1 MQMNRFLLPLLCAGV
16 LSLATSLSLFAQTPS
31 SSENAIPTL
40 FLIGD
45 STVKNPLP
53 GLEGWGDAI
62 APYFDTSRI
71 RIENCALGG
80 RSSRS
85 YLTEGHWAKVL
96 EQIKPGD
103 FVLMQFGHNDG
114 GPLDHGPARASL
126 KGVGDETKTVT
137 MQATGKVEVVHTY
150 GWYMRHYILD
160 AKSKGA
166 IPIVVSPIPRNIWS
180 KENKVLTNERDYG
193 GWAKEAAQQTG
204 AYFIDLNHIIAGYY
218 NEMGPIMVKRFFP
231 GDHTHTS
238 PTGAALNADC
248 VVQGLRAL
256 PNCPLKA
263 YLKSE
268 IGPTR

>member
-1 MQMNRFLLPLLCAGV
+1 MNRFLLPLLFTGI
-16 LSLATSLSLFAQTPS
+16 LTFATSSNLFAQTS
-31 SSENAIPTL
+31 TSSENSIPTL
-40 FLIGD
+40 FIIGD

-62 APYFDTSRI
+62 APYFNTTRI
-71 RIENCALGG
+71 RIENFALGG

-85 YLTEGHWAKVL
+85 YLTESHWAKVL
-96 EQIKPGD
+96 AQIKPGD

-150 GWYMRHYILD
+150 GWYMRKYMTD
-160 AKSKGA
+160 TKDKGA

-180 KENKVLTNERDYG
+180 PDNRVLTNERDYG
-193 GWAKEAAQQTG
+193 GWSREAAQQTG
-204 AYFIDLNHIIAGYY
+204 AYFIDLNRIIAHYY
-218 NEMGPIMVKRFFP
+218 DEMGPIMVKTFFP

-238 PTGAALNADC
+238 HTGAALNADC
-248 VVQGLRAL
+248 VVQGLRTL

-263 YLKSE
+263 YLKPE